1 MVKVC
6 KNRFR
11 RKQFFPSFKA
21 YNKCIHT
28 ERSGATENFP
38 LQFERKHS
46 LDLCIK
52 DVNNNKGLFNI
63 CENDV
68 IVTLQTWRG
77 GQENFLD
84 YGDVLYVQHLSLILW
99 NMAAFARM
107 TEHGR
112 S

>member
-1 MVKVC
+1 MVKVS

-52 DVNNNKGLFNI
+52 DVNNNKGLFNV

-68 IVTLQTWRG
+68 IVTLQTRRG
-77 GQENFLD
+77 GQEKILRLWRRPLYTAPFPYSME
-84 YGDVLYVQHLSLILW
+84 YGS
-99 NMAAFARM
+99 FC
-107 TEHGR
+107 
-112 S
+112 